1 MNKKS
6 FVTSIIFLSLVFIG
20 GVFSGCIDFGALN
33 TVAASP
39 AKKAELLQKTVDDFN
54 QDLYWG
60 SVELA
65 SLQVDPKIRS
75 EFQRT
80 YRKRREK
87 ERLVD
92 VEVENVDYA
101 ASGNEATITIR
112 VQYYKIPSYVVETR
126 KEQQIWE
133 FGRFEGGWRYLE
145 GKEVLE
151 DNNSTVKIDSAAAQG
166 DI

>member
-1 MNKKS
+1 M
-6 FVTSIIFLSLVFIG
+6 FIEAG
-20 GVFSGCIDFGALN
+20 FSGCMDFGALKN
-33 TVAASP
+33 VAASP
-39 AKKAELLQKTVDDFN
+39 AKKVELLQKTVDDFN

-65 SLQVDPKIRS
+65 SLQVDPKIRT

-92 VEVENVDYA
+92 VEVENVAYGK
-101 ASGNEATITIR
+101 SGDEATITIK

-126 KEQQIWE
+126 TEQQIWE
-133 FGRFEGGWRYLE
+133 FGRFDGGWRYLE
-145 GKEVLE
+145 GKVLPE
-151 DNNSTVKIDSAAAQG
+151 DNNSTVKMDASMDSSAAKG